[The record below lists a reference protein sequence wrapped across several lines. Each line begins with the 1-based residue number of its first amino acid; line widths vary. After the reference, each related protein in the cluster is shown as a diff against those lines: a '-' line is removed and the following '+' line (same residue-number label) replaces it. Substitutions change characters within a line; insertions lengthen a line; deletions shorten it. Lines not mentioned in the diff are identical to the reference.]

1 MISNSITTIFFTL
14 LISNKL
20 NIFGYDFL
28 FHLIPIYYL
37 QFINVVSQIKV
48 PYSQQYKNF
57 CNFFRYFFFDVN
69 INKHENYRRLLE
81 ITDIDLKD
89 PIIHFKIAILL
100 WGGVVL
106 IFLLLYLLYRLC
118 FYLFN
123 KKANLSFTNNLLK
136 IFLITYCSLSTLTIN
151 YLIYYNVQDM
161 ESFIISI
168 VYTALF
174 IIGVPIFIIY
184 KLESNK
190 LLLNVDYF
198 EHQYNCI
205 YYIYKYSKYRFTYFL
220 FAKNIIYSI
229 VVSIH
234 HPIIQNSL
242 LLLINVVYLFYTLKY
257 DPYDTF
263 RYKVQSYISS
273 ISTIIIICLNYVILM
288 NQSKADI
295 ISYTMILVHC
305 VTIIMYSTPIILL
318 LLIKIKEKL
327 TNKKVDPKYIDIIS
341 NYKFNNE
348 EMNIT
353 CNLDITKGTLPTWV
367 KRDYVNKSKVIERTN
382 IHSDIPRWAQLE
394 YIHKTQNI

>member
-1 MISNSITTIFFTL
+1 MISNSIITIFFTL
-14 LISNKL
+14 VLSNKL

-28 FHLIPIYYL
+28 YHLIPIYYL
-37 QFINVVSQIKV
+37 QFINIVSQIKV
-48 PYSQQYKNF
+48 PYSQQYLNF

-69 INKHENYRRLLE
+69 IKKHERYRRLMELKS
-81 ITDIDLKD
+81 INLKD
-89 PIIHFKIAILL
+89 PIIHFKLA
-100 WGGVVL
+100 
-106 IFLLLYLLYRLC
+106 IFLWITVIILFIILFFIHKLLLCLL
-118 FYLFN
+118 
-123 KKANLSFTNNLLK
+123 KKRNNFSFTNNLLK
-136 IFLITYCSLSTLTIN
+136 IILVTYCSLSTLTIN
-151 YLIYYNVQDM
+151 YLIYYNVQDL

-168 VYTALF
+168 TYTILF
-174 IIGVPIFIIY
+174 IIGVPIFIVY

-242 LLLINVVYLFYTLKY
+242 LLLINVVYFFYTLKY

-273 ISTIIIICLNYVILM
+273 VSTIIIICLNYIILM
-288 NQSKADI
+288 NQSNTDI
-295 ISYTMILVHC
+295 ISFTMILVHC
-305 VTIIMYSTPIILL
+305 VTIIMYSTPMILL
-318 LLIKIKEKL
+318 LLIKIREKI
-327 TNKKVDPKYIDIIS
+327 TNNKVDPRYIDIIS

-348 EMNIT
+348 EINIT
-353 CNLDITKGTLPTWV
+353 CNLDITKGTLPKWV

-382 IHSDIPRWAQLE
+382 IHSDIPKWAQLE
-394 YIHKTQNI
+394 YIHQTQNI